1 MTHDAKTGWN
11 WTKRPISL
19 AKIHLG
25 VSPLLVCEN
34 LFFYYYY
41 RDKFVWNF
49 FWFYFYQPQLSLSN
63 STSYLKTIDLLPFCS
78 LLQLIN
84 WILFIAIYLAPS
96 IYQFGDR
103 TVSSNN
109 IDCFQSVRQ
118 LNKIYVAK
126 FGLKYV
132 QTSVLVIHRLNK
144 FSCFVIVM
152 FLWLF
157 CAVSL
162 WMFPKILCFYKW
174 YIPFWHGDNR
184 WKWDSS
190 YSDKFCSRG

>member
-1 MTHDAKTGWN
+1 MGERFFFIIIIGT
-11 WTKRPISL
+11 
-19 AKIHLG
+19 
-25 VSPLLVCEN
+25 N
-34 LFFYYYY
+34 LFET
-41 RDKFVWNF
+41 F
-49 FWFYFYQPQLSLSN
+49 FGSIFTNLSSLSPIP
-63 STSYLKTIDLLPFCS
+63 LPIWKLLICCLSVF

-132 QTSVLVIHRLNK
+132 QTSVLIHRLNK

-152 FLWLF
+152 FVWLF

>member
-1 MTHDAKTGWN
+1 MRDFFFIIIIGT
-11 WTKRPISL
+11 
-19 AKIHLG
+19 
-25 VSPLLVCEN
+25 N
-34 LFFYYYY
+34 LFET
-41 RDKFVWNF
+41 F
-49 FWFYFYQPQLSLSN
+49 FGSIFTNLSSLSPIP
-63 STSYLKTIDLLPFCS
+63 LPIWKLLICCLSVF

-132 QTSVLVIHRLNK
+132 QTSILVIHRLNK
-144 FSCFVIVM
+144 CSCFVIVM

-157 CAVSL
+157 CAVSFGC
-162 WMFPKILCFYKW
+162 FPKSCASINDISYFDT
-174 YIPFWHGDNR
+174 FGDIH
-184 WKWDSS
+184 
-190 YSDKFCSRG
+190 F